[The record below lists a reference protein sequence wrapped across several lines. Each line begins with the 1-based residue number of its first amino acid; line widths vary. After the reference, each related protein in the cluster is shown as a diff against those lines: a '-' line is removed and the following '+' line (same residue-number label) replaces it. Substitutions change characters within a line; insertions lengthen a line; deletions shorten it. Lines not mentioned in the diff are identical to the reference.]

1 MLLEADAELRAVEAE
16 MNYMEPM
23 AERPYVYTYTPPD
36 GTPGRNG
43 GYKYHK
49 ITIRDARPIRD
60 QLSLDVQGFGLV
72 RQPSA
77 VKDFYDSAEVEAV
90 CYPETA
96 EIVRRATGA
105 QRATVFDHTIRR
117 RSADRAPLHARQ
129 TMQDGVRGPVGFA
142 HNDYTPKSAP
152 QRIRD
157 LMGDEAEDL
166 LTRRYAYVNLWR
178 PIHGPVLDAPLGLC
192 DWRSLGPNDMVATD
206 LMYPDRVGEVFNATF
221 SPSHQWFYFPEMRT
235 NEAVLIKCYDTRED
249 GTARWSLHSAFEDP
263 TTPPDAPPRES
274 IELRAVVF
282 FDA

>member
-23 AERPYVYTYTPPD
+23 PERPYVYTYPPPE

-43 GYKYHK
+43 RYKYHQV
-49 ITIRDARPIRD
+49 TIRDARPILA
-60 QLSLDVQGFGLV
+60 QLSLDVQGFRLV

-77 VKDFYDSAEVEAV
+77 VKNFYDSAEVEAV

-105 QRATVFDHTIRR
+105 QRAIVFDHTIRR
-117 RSADRAPLHARQ
+117 RSTDRAPLHARQ
-129 TMQDGVRGPVGFA
+129 TMEDGVRGPVGFA

-157 LMGDEAEDL
+157 LMGEEAEDL

-178 PIHGPVLDAPLGLC
+178 PIRGPVLDAPLGLC
-192 DWRSLGPNDMVATD
+192 DWRSLGPKDMVATD
-206 LMYPDRVGEVFNATF
+206 LIYPDRVGEVYNATF
-221 SPSHQWFYFPEMRT
+221 NPSHQWFYFPEMRT
-235 NEAVLIKCYDTRED
+235 DEAVLIKCYDTRED
-249 GTARWSLHSAFEDP
+249 GTARWSLHSAFDDP

-274 IELRAVVF
+274 VELRALVF
-282 FDA
+282 FGE